1 MKIENYR
8 LFAQLCEGLIT
19 EVSSSLSI
27 VQQNPGGAAVIK
39 QLHTKSG
46 LGHDQTYSFVPK
58 ISWSDLKD
66 SYKGAWVIIIGSTG
80 TGAIKA
86 SGGTTGTYEALA
98 SNGGEVTTA
107 TDSRGGNILDF
118 LKSNIGTLKQYYVGK
133 NTSKV
138 ADVKRTRAGQK
149 ANIGGAAMTQATLV
163 KKFKP
168 LWAKAINQAIPDV
181 KGMAIT
187 MIKNDAF
194 EKAEKKLA
202 LARTLESAANSIE
215 SGDDEDVPSI
225 IKNAVSTAIT
235 MSASHYYPDKTGDIT
250 RSSRY
255 GVGGATPANQEGT
268 IQLLADITAGDTQK
282 LGTILAFF
290 KRNLISV

>member
-1 MKIENYR
+1 MKLENYR

-27 VQQNPGGAAVIK
+27 VQQNPGGDAVIK

-46 LGHDQTYSFVPK
+46 LGHDQTYSLVPK

-66 SYKGAWVIIIGSTG
+66 SYKGAWVIIIGSSG

-86 SGGTTGTYEALA
+86 TGGNTGNYEAIA
-98 SNGGEVTTA
+98 SNGGEVA
-107 TDSRGGNILDF
+107 SANDSRGGNILDF

-138 ADVKRTRAGQK
+138 ADVKRTRAGQQANVGGK
-149 ANIGGAAMTQATLV
+149 AITTDTLV

-168 LWAKAINQAIPDV
+168 LWAKAINQAIPDI

-202 LARTLESAANSIE
+202 LAKSLESAANSIE
-215 SGDDEDVPSI
+215 AGEEDIPSI
-225 IKNAVSTAIT
+225 IKSAVAMAVT
-235 MSASHYYPDKTGDIT
+235 MSASHYYPDKTGEIT
-250 RSSRY
+250 RAGRY
-255 GVGGATPANQEGT
+255 GSSGSSPANYEGT
-268 IQLLADITAGDTQK
+268 TQLLADITAGDTQK

-290 KRNLISV
+290 KRNLISG

>member
-1 MKIENYR
+1 MKLENYR

-27 VQQNPGGAAVIK
+27 VQQNPGGDAVIK

-46 LGHDQTYSFVPK
+46 LGHDQTYSLVPK

-86 SGGTTGTYEALA
+86 TGGNTGNYEAIA
-98 SNGGEVTTA
+98 SNGGEVA
-107 TDSRGGNILDF
+107 SANDSRGGNILDF

-138 ADVKRTRAGQK
+138 ADVKRTRAGQQ
-149 ANIGGAAMTQATLV
+149 ANVGGKSMTTDTLV

-168 LWAKAINQAIPDV
+168 LWAKAINQAIPDI

-202 LARTLESAANSIE
+202 LAKSLESAANSIE
-215 SGDDEDVPSI
+215 AGEEDIPSI
-225 IKNAVSTAIT
+225 IKSAVAMAVT
-235 MSASHYYPDKTGDIT
+235 MSASHYYPDKTGEIT
-250 RSSRY
+250 RAGRY
-255 GVGGATPANQEGT
+255 GSSGSSPASYEGT
-268 IQLLADITAGDTQK
+268 TQLLADITAGDTQK

-290 KRNLISV
+290 KRNLISG